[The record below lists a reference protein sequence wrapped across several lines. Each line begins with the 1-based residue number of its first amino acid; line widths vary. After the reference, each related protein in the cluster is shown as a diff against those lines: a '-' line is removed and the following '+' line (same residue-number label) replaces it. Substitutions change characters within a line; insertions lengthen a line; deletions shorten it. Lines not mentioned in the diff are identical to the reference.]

1 MLCAAFAEALAARRQ
16 HCNAAVAAA
25 RRAWPG
31 FDQHAFGRFLAEQAD
46 PVVAAVAVLTPQ
58 RVAAVVDASVGI
70 GIELAGQRLLDAS
83 PRGLALA
90 RAWSGLAPCC
100 AVQVAQSPGQ
110 VLGMLSNA
118 ALHLAALPGVNTARW
133 QADMA
138 ALAPLALTLADLRA
152 LGQVLA
158 WRAGAAH
165 FRQGALAALD
175 ALPPALALGVV
186 GASGSGDWGQVRAA
200 LRDDPWWRAPQDE
213 HGASQ
218 RIVGAFAGLGGAFT
232 APPLLRAAGAHA
244 GGASFVV
251 RSGEQDFALHADAHG
266 AIVLPARTGMFDAAQ
281 DGAGDE
287 NGAAKVEVD
296 WQRVAPPFPAQDCAV
311 CASATTIAIASP
323 YSHAILLV
331 ARASSPT

>member
-1 MLCAAFAEALAARRQ
+1 MLCAAFAETLAARRQ

-31 FDQHAFGRFLAEQAD
+31 FDQHAFGRFLTEQAD
-46 PVVAAVAVLTPQ
+46 PVVAAVAALAPQ
-58 RVAAVVDASVGI
+58 RVAAVVDASVEI
-70 GIELAGQRLLDAS
+70 GIELTGRRLLDAG

-90 RAWSGLAPCC
+90 QAWSGLAPCC

-118 ALHLAALPGVNTARW
+118 SLHLAALPGVSTARW
-133 QADMA
+133 QADMG
-138 ALAPLALTLADLRA
+138 ALAPRALTLAELRA

-175 ALPPALALGVV
+175 ALPPALALAAVR
-186 GASGSGDWGQVRAA
+186 ASASGDWGQVRAA

-213 HGASQ
+213 QAASQ

-251 RSGEQDFALHADAHG
+251 RSGEHDFALHADAHG
-266 AIVLPARTGMFDAAQ
+266 AIVLPARTAMFDAAP
-281 DGAGDE
+281 DGAGDG
-287 NGAAKVEVD
+287 GARAALD

-311 CASATTIAIASP
+311 CAGATTIAIASP

-331 ARASSPT
+331 ARAWSAA